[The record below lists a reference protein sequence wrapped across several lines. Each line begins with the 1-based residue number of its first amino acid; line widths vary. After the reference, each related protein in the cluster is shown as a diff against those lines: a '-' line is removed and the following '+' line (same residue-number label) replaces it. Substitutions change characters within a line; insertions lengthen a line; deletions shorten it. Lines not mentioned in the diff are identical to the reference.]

1 MLIQLKDRHLSLVTM
16 SQKNEKKR
24 GKEGATSIFHL
35 YPPIRLS
42 LPPSR
47 DLILSS
53 SLDGRKGRKKQRD
66 TVGGTKRVGRTTI
79 RSPHTAYGT
88 IVNQTFGFDDK

>member
-53 SLDGRKGRKKQRD
+53 LDGRKGRKKQRD
-66 TVGGTKRVGRTTI
+66 TDGGTKRVGTNND
-79 RSPHTAYGT
+79 SKPAYR
-88 IVNQTFGFDDK
+88 VRDHCEPDFRVRR